1 MNTLVQIADAV
12 YEYVEQLMKI
22 KEEFSD
28 VINKD

>member
-28 VINKD
+28 VFNKD

>member
-28 VINKD
+28 VLNKD